1 MLWGHRVD
9 PTHDLRSD
17 DDRLFP
23 AGRHDR
29 AASRVRPDEGQ
40 GGVRRPA
47 RHATAGRLV
56 LLRRLRRRRPA
67 HRPGTGRWPAGHDL
81 AGGLLAGAGHRGET
95 GRGDRRGCDREGA
108 GARRRWRPLGGHLH
122 RPRRQRP
129 GAGSGPVT
137 AACTR
142 GSNGRPVHCPG
153 AVPATKLP
161 AGAKNQATVTQA
173 VTDPAPMVDT
183 RTWTTGGGN
192 TFPGAEVPF
201 GMVQWSP
208 DTMPT
213 RNAGGGYSFGDSSIT
228 GYSLTHISGP
238 GCGAAGDVPMLPITG
253 TLPGGNPN
261 AIMTPFTNNGEV
273 AQAGYYSAQTNQPNT
288 ITSEFTATAHSS
300 MGRFTY
306 PATTQAGFLI
316 KLRNS
321 QNGQFAPST
330 AQILGSNEVSGSQT
344 SGHFC
349 GEVMNDNQRQEYTVH
364 FDITFDQPFSSSQI
378 IKAANGTP
386 SAVYVTFNT
395 TGNAVVQAKLGISYV
410 SDDNARLNWQTD
422 NAGWNFGN
430 VKSAAQD
437 AWNKLL
443 GRIQVAGGSFAQT
456 QQFYSNLYK
465 AFIQPNITSDVNG
478 QYMGADVKV
487 HTIGAGQHD
496 QYGVFSG

>member
-1 MLWGHRVD
+1 
-9 PTHDLRSD
+9 
-17 DDRLFP
+17 
-23 AGRHDR
+23 
-29 AASRVRPDEGQ
+29 
-40 GGVRRPA
+40 
-47 RHATAGRLV
+47 
-56 LLRRLRRRRPA
+56 
-67 HRPGTGRWPAGHDL
+67 
-81 AGGLLAGAGHRGET
+81 
-95 GRGDRRGCDREGA
+95 
-108 GARRRWRPLGGHLH
+108 
-122 RPRRQRP
+122 
-129 GAGSGPVT
+129 
-137 AACTR
+137 
-142 GSNGRPVHCPG
+142 
-153 AVPATKLP
+153 
-161 AGAKNQATVTQA
+161 
-173 VTDPAPMVDT
+173 
-183 RTWTTGGGN
+183 
-192 TFPGAEVPF
+192 
-201 GMVQWSP
+201 
-208 DTMPT
+208 
-213 RNAGGGYSFGDSSIT
+213 
-228 GYSLTHISGP
+228 
-238 GCGAAGDVPMLPITG
+238 PMLPITG

-306 PATTQAGFLI
+306 PATTQAGFLL

-465 AFIQPNITSDVNG
+465 AFGARAFDTAGALKAMLAQATTVNDVRPGEALEATYGYLPEDGRYGCCNPHGFVPTLLEYNSQDLALSFFARALGDSADADMLQARANNWQNVFNLSNNLLNGRNQDGSFAPGVTPTSSTRFVEG
-478 QYMGADVKV
+478 SAYE
-487 HTIGAGQHD
+487 
-496 QYGVFSG
+496 